1 MSRRQHLV
9 HGDPQRFEVVA
20 DFIASQ
26 YSRTIHSIAD
36 VADGKG
42 ILKGII
48 KKWHN
53 NPIFSFF

>member
-26 YSRTIHSIAD
+26 YGRTIHSIAD
-36 VADGKG
+36 VTFLTLRKE
-42 ILKGII
+42 
-48 KKWHN
+48 
-53 NPIFSFF
+53 